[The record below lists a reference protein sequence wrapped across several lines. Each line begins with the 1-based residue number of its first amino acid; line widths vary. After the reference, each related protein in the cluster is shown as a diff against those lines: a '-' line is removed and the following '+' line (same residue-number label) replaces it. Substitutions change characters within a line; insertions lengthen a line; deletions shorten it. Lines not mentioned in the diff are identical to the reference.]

1 MKNIFSSRLRVLTC
15 AALLAAAGFASC
27 SDDKEGGDPTPPTP
41 PTPPAPVELN
51 DQIEYDGGKLI
62 DIKSSIYDVE
72 DTDLYTFY
80 LSPTEGIVDVEGM
93 TAANDF
99 LRVVVRNP
107 KGTVN
112 TAADEFEIAY
122 RDIDV
127 VKQTLG
133 DTKTIKLSADLVAET
148 SKLNLYVEVELKS
161 GKTLLARYNN
171 TCAAVAPKELTNQW
185 ELNRKITDI
194 GSIVEWLDPAAK
206 TTTWYFYADKDVTAP
221 SADKNE
227 GMRITVA
234 EGAATAEVDLSTA
247 DAEKLAIVCGD
258 FTNAAGTTGTLNL
271 VKNEDGT
278 LTLAIN
284 AANGA
289 DRLRAAYGGAF
300 ATGFK
305 SANRF
310 SVSGI
315 ETPAQTDLKRI
326 FLFKDTSRS
335 NYAFG
340 LADAEAPAAL
350 MDGKYALRLGIGNA
364 VFGRTIDLATQAS
377 MCELEVYEYDTY
389 TTYDVNQIE
398 GVTGTVISAGTAERP
413 YLYVK
418 AVFPD
423 GPTVEGEWFGDA
435 TALTEAFD
443 IVPVKPFVPY
453 IKIFSKDG
461 DVIFEKTL
469 GRMEMRMEK
478 DYRLRGGNP
487 QFGGAIIDAYFFYF
501 RPVEDTGN
509 IDDTYGD
516 YSYPILMMAKP
527 YIGSTDLNL
536 ADPKEDLHWNFKY
549 TANDNKLQYGSS
561 GYSET
566 YSTGYST
573 SGYCP
578 DEVKTTIVQNE
589 DKTWTVTI
597 QLKDAGSSL
606 NYAGQPQ
613 PWGYGNSIVVEWKGA
628 ATKYTGTKKNDLTDA
643 DY

>member
-1 MKNIFSSRLRVLTC
+1 MQEYVLPFIRLLNEMAPYLLLGFLIAGILHAFVPQRVYAKYLAGSDMRSVVL
-15 AALLAAAGFASC
+15 AALFGVPLPLCSCGVIPTAMSMRREGASKGAVVSFLIATPQTGVDSIAATASLLGLPFALLRPVAAFVTALFGGALTGAFTRRDPLPSDAAIATVPVRRTFRQKCRAALRYGF
-27 SDDKEGGDPTPPTP
+27 
-41 PTPPAPVELN
+41 VEMM
-51 DQIEYDGGKLI
+51 Q
-62 DIKSSIYDVE
+62 
-72 DTDLYTFY
+72 
-80 LSPTEGIVDVEGM
+80 
-93 TAANDF
+93 
-99 LRVVVRNP
+99 
-107 KGTVN
+107 
-112 TAADEFEIAY
+112 
-122 RDIDV
+122 
-127 VKQTLG
+127 
-133 DTKTIKLSADLVAET
+133 
-148 SKLNLYVEVELKS
+148 
-161 GKTLLARYNN
+161 
-171 TCAAVAPKELTNQW
+171 
-185 ELNRKITDI
+185 DI
-194 GSIVEWLDPAAK
+194 GSIVEWVDPAAK
-206 TTTWYFYADKDVTAP
+206 TTTWYFYADKDITAP
-221 SADKNE
+221 SADKTE

-234 EGAATAEVDLSTA
+234 EGVATAEVDLSTA

-271 VKNEDGT
+271 VKNEEGT
-278 LTLAIN
+278 LTLAID
-284 AANGA
+284 AVNGTN
-289 DRLRAAYGGAF
+289 RLRAAYSGTF
-300 ATGFK
+300 ATGYK
-305 SANRF
+305 SANNF

-315 ETPAQTDLKRI
+315 ETPAQADLKRI

-389 TTYDVNQIE
+389 TTFDINKIE
-398 GVTGTVISAGTAERP
+398 GVTGTVISGGTVERP

-418 AVFPD
+418 AVFPE

-435 TALTEAFD
+435 AAQTEAFD

-469 GRMEMRMEK
+469 DRMEMRMEK
-478 DYRLRGGNP
+478 DYKLRGGP
-487 QFGGAIIDAYFFYF
+487 QYGGALFDAYFFYF
-501 RPVEDTGN
+501 RPVEDTGD
-509 IDDTYGD
+509 IDDLYGD

-613 PWGYGNSIVVEWKGA
+613 PWGYGNSIVIEWKGA

>member
-221 SADKNE
+221 SADKTE

-284 AANGA
+284 AVNGA

-389 TTYDVNQIE
+389 TTYDVNQIG

-443 IVPVKPFVPY
+443 IVPVKPFAPHLT
-453 IKIFSKDG
+453 ITDKDG
-461 DVIFEKTL
+461 NVVKEKTL
-469 GRMEMRMEK
+469 AAMELRLEK
-478 DYRLRGGNP
+478 DYKLRGGP
-487 QFGGAIIDAYFFYF
+487 TYGGAMFDAFFFYF
-501 RPVEDTGN
+501 KPDDATEGIEDRNTVPYLMIPVSFIPATE
-509 IDDTYGD
+509 
-516 YSYPILMMAKP
+516 L
-527 YIGSTDLNL
+527 DL
-536 ADPKEDLHWNFKY
+536 AAAKEDLHWEFRYSVEKDILAQ
-549 TANDNKLQYGSS
+549 TA
-561 GYSET
+561 YSEIYTSYGMT
-566 YSTGYST
+566 Y
-573 SGYCP
+573 GYCP
-578 DEVKTTIVQNE
+578 HDVKVSAVQNE
-589 DKTWTVTI
+589 DKTWDIVFRMVDLYPTSFGGDEGTRTTTI
-597 QLKDAGSSL
+597 
-606 NYAGQPQ
+606 
-613 PWGYGNSIVVEWKGA
+613 IEWKGA